1 MNNGK
6 ILLCSDLDRTII
18 PNGYQPESP
27 DARPLLRR
35 LAKRPELSLVYVTGR
50 DTVLIADAVKTWELP
65 LPDIAVGDVGTAIY
79 SVGGTPEKPA
89 FTEWPDWK
97 QHIAADWNGKSRGD
111 LAEMLADLE
120 MLRLQEEK
128 KQKDFKLSFYVDVR
142 ANLDA
147 LAERIKGRLSE
158 NGVRASVITSIDE
171 IAHTGLVDVLPE
183 RATKMHAVYYIV
195 EKLSF
200 DLSRVVYA
208 GDSGND
214 LPALTSGFKAVVVKN
229 APEDICRQAVE
240 ISSQKGFEFN
250 LYLAEGGFLDMNG
263 NYSAGVLEG
272 LAYFMPEIQE
282 WLKEE

>member
-18 PNGYQPESP
+18 PNGYQPESL

-35 LAKRPELSLVYVTGR
+35 LAKRPELTLVYVTGR
-50 DTVLIADAVKTWELP
+50 DTALIADAVKTWELP
-65 LPDIAVGDVGTAIY
+65 LPDIVVGDVGTAIY
-79 SVGGTPEKPA
+79 SVGGRPEKPA
-89 FTEWPDWK
+89 FTQWPDWK
-97 QHIAADWNGKSRGD
+97 QDIATDWNGKNRDD
-111 LAEMLADLE
+111 LAEMLADFE

-128 KQKDFKLSFYVDVR
+128 KQKDYKLSFYVDVR
-142 ANLDA
+142 ADLDT
-147 LAERIKGRLSE
+147 LSEKIKAHLSE

-171 IAHTGLVDVLPE
+171 MAHTGLVDVLPE
-183 RATKMHAVYYIV
+183 RATKVHAIYYIV

-214 LPALTSGFKAVVVKN
+214 LPALTSGIKAVIVKN
-229 APEDICRQAVE
+229 APEDICRRAVE
-240 ISSQKGFEFN
+240 ISLQRGFEFN

-272 LAYFMPEIQE
+272 LAYFMPEIQP

>member
-35 LAKRPELSLVYVTGR
+35 LASRPELIMVYVTGR
-50 DTVLIADAVKTWELP
+50 DTALIGDAVKTWKIP

-79 SVGGTPEKPA
+79 SVGGTPEKPE
-89 FTEWPDWK
+89 FTQWPGWK
-97 QHIAADWNGKSRGD
+97 QEIATDWNGKNPDD
-111 LAEMLADLE
+111 LVKMLADFE
-120 MLRLQEEK
+120 MLRLQERE
-128 KQKDFKLSFYVDVR
+128 KQKDFKLSFYVDVKTDL
-142 ANLDA
+142 NA
-147 LAERIKGRLSE
+147 LAERIKAHLFE
-158 NGVRASVITSIDE
+158 NGVRASVIASIDE
-171 IAHTGLVDVLPE
+171 MAHTGLVDVLPE
-183 RATKMHAVYYIV
+183 RATKVHAIYYIV
-195 EKLSF
+195 EQLSF
-200 DLSRVVYA
+200 DISRVVYA

-214 LPALTSGFKAVVVKN
+214 LPALTSGIKAVIVKN
-229 APEDICRQAVE
+229 ASEEICRQAVE

-272 LAYFMPEIQE
+272 LAYFMPEIQQ
-282 WLKEE
+282 WLEE